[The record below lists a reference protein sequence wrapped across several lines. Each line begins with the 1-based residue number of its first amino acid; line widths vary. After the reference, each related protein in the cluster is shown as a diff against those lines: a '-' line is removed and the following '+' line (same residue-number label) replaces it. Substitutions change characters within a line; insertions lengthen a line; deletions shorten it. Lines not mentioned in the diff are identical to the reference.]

1 MSGPSRDRGRLAIG
15 AVGLALAAWIVYAA
29 LIVLGFESQRAA
41 FDARAYHLVVI
52 EGFAQSW
59 PVADVSDYLSATTP
73 GFHWLLAGA
82 ARLGA
87 SQVALELITAGIG
100 ALLVGMLAWWAA
112 RESQWGLGWLLVLPL
127 AASAYVVHAG
137 TTVLPDNAGWL
148 GVLAVL
154 LLCLRPPTGLAWV
167 AVGLAMLGLVLT
179 RQSHVWAAGV
189 IVAAGWLGA
198 SGSLL
203 PGRDVL
209 SYKTRRTLVAIAA
222 VLPAVGVLA
231 LFVWVWGGLVPP
243 TFAGQ
248 SGGAHP
254 DVQSRLSLIAPAFIL
269 MLVGLYAPFFVA
281 WWWSGLRESW
291 QRATVFAAAGAAI
304 GVALALVGPS
314 TFSLEAG
321 REGGYWR
328 LIQAGHVV
336 ADRTSVVLVALSAFG
351 GAMAGACGSALPA
364 RRRWLL
370 LVALAGF
377 AAAQIV
383 NANTWQRYY
392 EPFVLML
399 LAVASALCAR
409 GGRDN
414 GTPGPLSEPSAV
426 RVCRVAGP
434 IVLALGLAGL
444 TATTLGRASD
454 RDAPATSENA
464 LNHGH
469 PGEQSGRRVRLD
481 SASEPHAAE
490 GLNRHG

>member
-1 MSGPSRDRGRLAIG
+1 MSREHGRLAIG
-15 AVGLALAAWIVYAA
+15 AVGLALAVWIVYAA

-52 EGFAQSW
+52 EGFAETW

-82 ARLGA
+82 AKFGA
-87 SQVALELITAGIG
+87 SQVAIELIAASIA
-100 ALLVGMLAWWAA
+100 ALLLGVIAWWAA
-112 RESQWGLGWLLVLPL
+112 RESRWSLGWLVAMPL

-154 LLCLRPPTGLAWV
+154 LLCLRPPAGLAWL
-167 AVGLAMLGLVLT
+167 AVGLAMLGLVLI

-198 SGSLL
+198 HGTLL
-203 PGRDVL
+203 FGRDVL
-209 SYKTRRTLVAIAA
+209 ARKIRRTLLAIATT
-222 VLPAVGVLA
+222 LPAVGVLA

-254 DVQSRLSLIAPAFIL
+254 DVRSRLSLIAPAYIL
-269 MLVGLYAPFFVA
+269 MLVGLYAPFFAA
-281 WWWSGLRESW
+281 WWWRGLRESW
-291 QRATVFAAAGAAI
+291 QRVAVFAAAGSI
-304 GVALALVGPS
+304 VGLALALVGPS

-328 LIQAGHVV
+328 LIEAGPVLG
-336 ADRTSVVLVALSAFG
+336 DRTSVVLVALSAFG

-392 EPFVLML
+392 EPLVLML

-409 GGRDN
+409 GDRDD
-414 GTPGPLSEPSAV
+414 GTLGPLPEPSGV
-426 RVCRVAGP
+426 RAWRIAGP
-434 IVLALGLAGL
+434 IVLAIGLAGL

-454 RDAPATSENA
+454 RNALGTSENA

-469 PGEQSGRRVRLD
+469 TGEQSDRRVRLD